1 MLDRLC
7 AGLELRG
14 MNRAGTNP
22 EEERGLAMAL
32 RLYSLGRIL
41 ALNFMP
47 ETLRHCFAHFM
58 ISISR
63 ICIIEKENKNGLI
76 KIRFKARY

>member
-47 ETLRHCFAHFM
+47 EN
-58 ISISR
+58 
-63 ICIIEKENKNGLI
+63 IEALF
-76 KIRFKARY
+76 RAFHD